1 MVRWACGRGL
11 SDPDRSQAAGA
22 RSGQH
27 RGALALKPAAA
38 APSRI
43 VRLAINRAKRD
54 RSTLMTRDARPERIE
69 LAEERLEI
77 SKRELERGRVV
88 VRTRVE
94 TRDEIAEIELRQEDV
109 TVDRVPRGVPVEVAP
124 AVREEDGVL
133 IVPVLE
139 EQLVLTTRLILKEEI
154 RITKRS
160 RTEVVREPVQA
171 AFRAGGHSPAGRP
184 ERRYLPDTEPKEPRR

>member
-1 MVRWACGRGL
+1 
-11 SDPDRSQAAGA
+11 
-22 RSGQH
+22 
-27 RGALALKPAAA
+27 
-38 APSRI
+38 
-43 VRLAINRAKRD
+43 
-54 RSTLMTRDARPERIE
+54 MTRDARPERIE

-94 TRDEIAEIELRQEDV
+94 TRDEIAEVALRQEDV

-160 RTEVVREPVQA
+160 RTEVVREPVRLRSEQA
-171 AFRAGGHSPAGRP
+171 DILRLDGRNAAS
-184 ERRYLPDTEPKEPRR
+184 PDTEQRNPVDDGTNPDGDV